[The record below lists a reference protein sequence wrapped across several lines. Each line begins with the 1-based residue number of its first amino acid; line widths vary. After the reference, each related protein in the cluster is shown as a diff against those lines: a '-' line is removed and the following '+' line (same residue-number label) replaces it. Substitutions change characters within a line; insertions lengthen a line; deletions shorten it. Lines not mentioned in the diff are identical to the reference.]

1 MVLHTR
7 GRVGRRHFTKA
18 LSSLR
23 TRGFFFV
30 CAFFTEGSRC
40 TFLPLLLPFSHSLS
54 LAFYLPSD
62 YQIDIYWSLYI
73 LCFGGICYD
82 STSHFNRKR

>member
-18 LSSLR
+18 LSPLR

-30 CAFFTEGSRC
+30 YAYQQLRFNLPTFRSVPFVLYAVVLEIRRQAFHITAS
-40 TFLPLLLPFSHSLS
+40 P
-54 LAFYLPSD
+54 
-62 YQIDIYWSLYI
+62 I
-73 LCFGGICYD
+73 
-82 STSHFNRKR
+82 